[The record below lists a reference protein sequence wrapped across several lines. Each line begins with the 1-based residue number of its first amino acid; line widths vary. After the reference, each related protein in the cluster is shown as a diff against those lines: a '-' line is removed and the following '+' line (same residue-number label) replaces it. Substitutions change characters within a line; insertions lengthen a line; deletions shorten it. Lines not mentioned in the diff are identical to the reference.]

1 MASLNHRNEATAD
14 ASRASLA
21 IHRVR
26 FVNWSPSTVTA
37 LAVSP
42 SFAGTARGLLA
53 IGRQNGNIELC
64 TWVGPRAAQKSEF
77 DDRAFQSDA
86 AGWAVH
92 TILPGQTNSK
102 IEQLCFV
109 NPPAQD
115 TIQPR
120 KLRLFSI
127 SGGSIVTEHFIPL
140 HLAKLGARR
149 DADVDDDDSQN
160 NRPRPGTVSSLFG
173 SRSTSNLDS
182 HYPGETRTLPSL
194 AGAVWSM
201 APSATGRYLALGCE
215 DGSVRI
221 IDLENDRFEHLAS
234 TSGQDRKI
242 VPRFGKAKGKV
253 ISLCWGPPVRSSRS
267 SSKRTDSTKKLA
279 SSDHNSDSDDSS
291 SSDDSDNDDEDDDDD
306 DEHQWH
312 ESFLVGG
319 LALSTAVVWDASTG
333 NITTKL
339 AVQKNRTESTIVWSV
354 ATLPDG
360 TIVTGDSTG
369 RVTFFDAR
377 TRIPIPEA
385 TFRAHA
391 ASSDVLALCIGP
403 DGKTVYSAGVDQ
415 KVAEYTKID
424 TSNGRGRWI
433 QIASRRLHA
442 HDIRALA
449 LDPPYSPLDATQA
462 IANGTH
468 ANAAPSRLP
477 VLLSGGVDF
486 NLVLTPASP
495 PSAIVK
501 AQKSSTLAS
510 IPSAKAKPNKAT
522 LNKVEQEH
530 ASINPISS
538 NPLTTFAD
546 TTQRRVPFVPTA
558 ARGGLL
564 GGGSVAALCPS
575 KGWIVLRREQ
585 SIGIWDLGSQSELL
599 SVAQASQAGEP
610 LQQQSPS
617 WAKLLEMEVKVDSNL
632 VCVAISH
639 DGRYLAFSDLFET
652 KLFELKQRRRPDSE
666 PVELEPKKIKSFG
679 KVFGGQ
685 ERIAPSA
692 SALKFSPDS
701 TRLVV
706 CSLTGAYIHV
716 LELPSQANGDS
727 CKLLRSFGH
736 HRRAAAISNAGG
748 AGEQRQIAGRSSK
761 ANGDSNGHAQSTPQT
776 DRVERSTT
784 TIIQHAEISHDGAWL
799 STMSSDLQHHIFS
812 LDSLTYGRTLSSPS
826 SLPSGVVFHPSTS
839 ARFSS
844 MLTLVFADN
853 KVEFWDVESG
863 KELTTTPSNVDT
875 TATHKDEQSSRNQ
888 RKRANHSRSNSTTT
902 SKKATT
908 AADSRTTLVENLT
921 TLKQS
926 LQLRLSPLRDF
937 AISALWCGDGSGNL
951 ANYTLV
957 VYGAT
962 WICTARAA
970 AAAAAQQE
978 DAQGDIEMQDSSTL
992 PATGGAGALLE
1003 WTIRT
1008 TAKYQP
1014 LLLVAQLAV
1023 EDAAE
1028 AAAAGGHL
1036 VVVERPYFELAK
1048 KLPAAFHRGARYGA

>member
-1 MASLNHRNEATAD
+1 MATLHHQDSGAD
-14 ASRASLA
+14 DHHASLA

-42 SFAGTARGLLA
+42 TFAGTTRGLLA

-109 NPPAQD
+109 NPPNNDDLTQ
-115 TIQPR
+115 QR

-127 SGGSIVTEHFIPL
+127 SGGSIVTEHYIPL

-149 DADVDDDDSQN
+149 DADIDDDDSEN
-160 NRPRPGTVSSLFG
+160 NNAVAKPGTVSSLFG
-173 SRSTSNLDS
+173 KKTASNLDP

-253 ISLCWGPPVRSSRS
+253 ISLCWGPPVRSS
-267 SSKRTDSTKKLA
+267 KRAKTNNKPTTSG
-279 SSDHNSDSDDSS
+279 SDSDSDS
-291 SSDDSDNDDEDDDDD
+291 SSDDSDSDSDDEEAD
-306 DEHQWH
+306 QWQ

-333 NITTKL
+333 NISTKL
-339 AVQKNRTESTIVWSV
+339 SVQKNRTESTIVWSV

-369 RVTFFDAR
+369 RVTFFDPQ

-391 ASSDVLALCIGP
+391 ASSDVLALCVGP

-415 KVAEYTKID
+415 KVGEYTKLD

-449 LDPPYSPLDATQA
+449 LDPPYSPIDAAQA
-462 IANGTH
+462 MATGRGSLT
-468 ANAAPSRLP
+468 PSRLP
-477 VLLSGGVDF
+477 VLISGGVDF

-501 AQKSSTLAS
+501 AQKSSSIAA
-510 IPSAKAKPNKAT
+510 IPSATSKSKRTT
-522 LNKVEQEH
+522 LTKVEQEH

-546 TTQRRVPFVPTA
+546 TTQRRVPFVPTTS
-558 ARGGLL
+558 RSGLL
-564 GGGSVAALCPS
+564 GGGSVAALCPT

-585 SIGIWDLGSQSELL
+585 SIGIWDLGSQSDLL
-599 SVAQASQAGEP
+599 SISRAVEAGESSAQHP
-610 LQQQSPS
+610 N
-617 WAKLLEMEVKVDSNL
+617 WVKLLEMELKVDSNL
-632 VCVAISH
+632 VCVAISNN
-639 DGRYLAFSDLFET
+639 GQYLAVSDLYET
-652 KLFELKQRRRPDSE
+652 KLFELKQRRRPQDG
-666 PVELEPKKIKSFG
+666 VEIEPKKIKSFG
-679 KVFGGQ
+679 KAFGG
-685 ERIAPSA
+685 ESRTAPSA
-692 SALKFSPDS
+692 SALRFSPDS

-706 CSLTGAYIHV
+706 CSLTGAYVHV
-716 LELPSQANGDS
+716 LELASAHNDET
-727 CKLLRSFGH
+727 CKLLRSFGQ
-736 HRRAAAISNAGG
+736 HRRSPTTTTFPS
-748 AGEQRQIAGRSSK
+748 GERQIAGRTPP
-761 ANGDSNGHAQSTPQT
+761 NSTT
-776 DRVERSTT
+776 DRTERSTSS
-784 TIIQHAEISHDGAWL
+784 IIHHAEISSDGAWL
-799 STMSSDLQHHIFS
+799 STISSDLQHHIFN
-812 LDSLTYGRTLSSPS
+812 LDSLTYGRTLPSPW
-826 SLPSGVVFHPSTS
+826 SLPSGVVFHPSTGAS
-839 ARFSS
+839 LCGV
-844 MLTLVFADN
+844 LTLIFASGA
-853 KVEFWDVESG
+853 KVEFWNVESG
-863 KELTTTPSNVDT
+863 RELSGSSHSGSDSSSNG
-875 TATHKDEQSSRNQ
+875 Q
-888 RKRANHSRSNSTTT
+888 RKKEVNGASS
-902 SKKATT
+902 A
-908 AADSRTTLVENLT
+908 LVGNLSS
-921 TLKQS
+921 LKQN
-926 LQLRLSPLRDF
+926 LQLRLASLRDF
-937 AISALWCGDGSGNL
+937 AVSALWIGADKSSGNL
-951 ANYTLV
+951 SDYTLLLW
-957 VYGAT
+957 GAT
-962 WICTARAA
+962 WICTARPITNNR
-970 AAAAAQQE
+970 
-978 DAQGDIEMQDSSTL
+978 DDDDVEMQDIIPT
-992 PATGGAGALLE
+992 PKTLE
-1003 WTIRT
+1003 WSIRT

-1014 LLLVAQLAV
+1014 LLLVAQAQV
-1023 EDAAE
+1023 ESTEDQKPNP
-1028 AAAAGGHL
+1028 HL
-1036 VVVERPYFELAK
+1036 LVVERPYFELAK

>member
-1 MASLNHRNEATAD
+1 MVSINHQSALAD
-14 ASRASLA
+14 AHQTSLA

-37 LAVSP
+37 IAVSP

-77 DDRAFQSDA
+77 DDRSFQSDA

-92 TILPGQTNSK
+92 TILPGQINSK

-109 NPPAQD
+109 NPPNQD
-115 TIQPR
+115 STQAR

-149 DADVDDDDSQN
+149 DVDVDQDAESS
-160 NRPRPGTVSSLFG
+160 RSKPGTVSSLFG
-173 SRSTSNLDS
+173 SKSASNLDP

-253 ISLCWGPPVRSSRS
+253 ISLCWGPPIRSSKPS
-267 SSKRTDSTKKLA
+267 SQPKTS
-279 SSDHNSDSDDSS
+279 NSDDDSESSS
-291 SSDDSDNDDEDDDDD
+291 SSDDSDDDDDD
-306 DEHQWH
+306 DDVDDASQWR

-333 NITTKL
+333 NISTKL
-339 AVQKNRTESTIVWSV
+339 TVQKNRTESTIVWSV

-391 ASSDVLALCIGP
+391 ASSDVLALCVGP
-403 DGKTVYSAGVDQ
+403 DGKTIYSAGVDQ

-449 LDPPYSPLDATQA
+449 LDPPYSPLDAAQA
-462 IANGTH
+462 IVNNTDGSVK
-468 ANAAPSRLP
+468 PSRLP

-486 NLVLTPASP
+486 NLVLTPAAP
-495 PSAIVK
+495 PSAIVR
-501 AQKSSTLAS
+501 AQKSSTIAS
-510 IPSAKAKPNKAT
+510 IPSAAAKSKQPT
-522 LNKVEQEH
+522 LKQVEQEH

-558 ARGGLL
+558 SRSGLL

-599 SVAQASQAGEP
+599 SVAQASQAGES
-610 LQQQSPS
+610 LQQKAPS

-632 VCVAISH
+632 VCVAISN
-639 DGRYLAFSDLFET
+639 DGRYLALSDLYET
-652 KLFELKQRRRPDSE
+652 KLFELKQRRRPDGE
-666 PVELEPKKIKSFG
+666 PVEIEPKKIKSFG
-679 KVFGGQ
+679 RVFGGQ

-706 CSLTGAYIHV
+706 CSLTGAYVHII
-716 LELPSQANGDS
+716 ELPSNPNGDT

-736 HRRAAAISNAGG
+736 HRKAASTAND
-748 AGEQRQIAGRSSK
+748 QRQIAGRK
-761 ANGDSNGHAQSTPQT
+761 VNGDLNGHANGTHAAQPQPS
-776 DRVERSTT
+776 DRVERTTT

-812 LDSLTYGRTLSSPS
+812 LDSLTYGRTLPSPA

-839 ARFSS
+839 ARLSS

-863 KELTTTPSNVDT
+863 KELITDAVPTVPAAHN
-875 TATHKDEQSSRNQ
+875 EGGLSRSQ
-888 RKRANHSRSNSTTT
+888 RKRANQQARS
-902 SKKATT
+902 AAPTT
-908 AADSRTTLVENLT
+908 ATPTSATDSRTALISSLT
-921 TLKQS
+921 SLKHT
-926 LQLRLSPLRDF
+926 LQLRLSSLRDF
-937 AISALWCGDGSGNL
+937 SISALWCGDASSADL
-951 ANYTLV
+951 SRYTLV
-957 VYGAT
+957 LYGAT
-962 WICTARAA
+962 WMCTARAVSVET
-970 AAAAAQQE
+970 Q
-978 DAQGDIEMQDSSTL
+978 DAQGDIEMHDDADVATAAAAGGG
-992 PATGGAGALLE
+992 PA
-1003 WTIRT
+1003 WVVRT

-1023 EDAAE
+1023 EDADKT
-1028 AAAAGGHL
+1028 AAHL

>member
-1 MASLNHRNEATAD
+1 MAD
-14 ASRASLA
+14 AHQTSLA

-37 LAVSP
+37 IAVSP

-64 TWVGPRAAQKSEF
+64 TWIGPRAAQKSEF
-77 DDRAFQSDA
+77 DDRSFQSDA

-92 TILPGQTNSK
+92 TILPGQINSK

-109 NPPAQD
+109 NPPNQDSAQR
-115 TIQPR
+115 R

-149 DADVDDDDSQN
+149 DVDVDQDAESS
-160 NRPRPGTVSSLFG
+160 RSRPGTVSSLFG
-173 SRSTSNLDS
+173 NKSASNLDP

-253 ISLCWGPPVRSSRS
+253 ISLCWGPPVRSSKPS
-267 SSKRTDSTKKLA
+267 SRPK
-279 SSDHNSDSDDSS
+279 SSNSDDDSESSSS
-291 SSDDSDNDDEDDDDD
+291 SSDDSDDDDDD
-306 DEHQWH
+306 DDVDDASQWH

-333 NITTKL
+333 NISTKL
-339 AVQKNRTESTIVWSV
+339 TVQKNRTESTIVWSV

-391 ASSDVLALCIGP
+391 ASSDVLALCVGP
-403 DGKTVYSAGVDQ
+403 DGKTIYSAGVDQ

-424 TSNGRGRWI
+424 TTNGRGRWI
-433 QIASRRLHA
+433 QITSRRLHA

-449 LDPPYSPLDATQA
+449 LDPPYSPLDAAQA
-462 IANGTH
+462 IANNNDGSVK
-468 ANAAPSRLP
+468 PSRLP

-486 NLVLTPASP
+486 NLVLTPAAP

-501 AQKSSTLAS
+501 AQKSSTIAS
-510 IPSAKAKPNKAT
+510 IPSAAAKPKQPT
-522 LNKVEQEH
+522 LKQVEQEH

-558 ARGGLL
+558 SRSGLL

-599 SVAQASQAGEP
+599 SVAQASQAGES
-610 LQQQSPS
+610 LQQQAPS

-632 VCVAISH
+632 VCVAISN
-639 DGRYLAFSDLFET
+639 DGRYLALSDLYET
-652 KLFELKQRRRPDSE
+652 KLFELKQRRRPDGE
-666 PVELEPKKIKSFG
+666 PVEIEPKKIKNFG
-679 KVFGGQ
+679 RVFGGQ

-706 CSLTGAYIHV
+706 CSLTGAYVHV
-716 LELPSQANGDS
+716 LELPSNANGDT

-736 HRRAAAISNAGG
+736 HRKAASTAND
-748 AGEQRQIAGRSSK
+748 QRQIAGRK
-761 ANGDSNGHAQSTPQT
+761 VNGDLNGHANGIHAPQPQPS
-776 DRVERSTT
+776 DRVERTTT

-799 STMSSDLQHHIFS
+799 STVSSDLQHHIFS
-812 LDSLTYGRTLSSPS
+812 LDSLTYGRTLPSPA

-839 ARFSS
+839 ARLSS

-863 KELTTTPSNVDT
+863 KELITDT
-875 TATHKDEQSSRNQ
+875 LPTVAAAHRDGSGEGGLSRSQ
-888 RKRANHSRSNSTTT
+888 RKRANQQARS
-902 SKKATT
+902 AGPTT
-908 AADSRTTLVENLT
+908 AAPTTTATSATDSRTALITSLT
-921 TLKQS
+921 SLKHT
-926 LQLRLSPLRDF
+926 LQLRLSSLRDF
-937 AISALWCGDGSGNL
+937 AISALWCGDASSADL
-951 ANYTLV
+951 SRYTLV
-957 VYGAT
+957 LYGAT
-962 WICTARAA
+962 WMCTARAA
-970 AAAAAQQE
+970 SVETQ
-978 DAQGDIEMQDSSTL
+978 DAQGDIEMHDAEDVAAAAAAGGGG
-992 PATGGAGALLE
+992 PA
-1003 WTIRT
+1003 WVVRT

-1023 EDAAE
+1023 RDADKT
-1028 AAAAGGHL
+1028 AAHL

>member
-1 MASLNHRNEATAD
+1 MASLGHQSAAAAGAD
-14 ASRASLA
+14 ASPASLA

-109 NPPAQD
+109 NPPTQD
-115 TIQPR
+115 TTQPR

-140 HLAKLGARR
+140 HLARLGARR
-149 DADVDDDDSQN
+149 DADVDDDDSQPSK
-160 NRPRPGTVSSLFG
+160 PRPGTISALFG
-173 SRSTSNLDS
+173 SKSASNLDP

-234 TSGQDRKI
+234 TSGQDRRI

-253 ISLCWGPPVRSSRS
+253 ISLCWGPPIR
-267 SSKRTDSTKKLA
+267 SSKRTDSAKKA
-279 SSDHNSDSDDSS
+279 TSSDSDNDSEDDDSS
-291 SSDDSDNDDEDDDDD
+291 SSSDDDSDDDDDD

-333 NITTKL
+333 NIATKL

-415 KVAEYTKID
+415 KVAEYTKIE
-424 TSNGRGRWI
+424 TSNGRERWI

-449 LDPPYSPLDATQA
+449 LDPPYSPLDAAQA
-462 IANGTH
+462 IANGTGDR
-468 ANAAPSRLP
+468 AALSRLP

-486 NLVLTPASP
+486 NLVLTPAAP

-501 AQKSSTLAS
+501 AQKAATLAS
-510 IPSAKAKPNKAT
+510 IPSAKAKPNRAT

-530 ASINPISS
+530 AAINPISS
-538 NPLTTFAD
+538 NPLTTFPD

-564 GGGSVAALCPS
+564 GGGGVAALCAS

-610 LQQQSPS
+610 LQQHSPS

-632 VCVAISH
+632 VAVAISH
-639 DGRYLAFSDLFET
+639 DGRYLAFSDLYET
-652 KLFELKQRRRPDSE
+652 RLFELKQRRRPDAE

-679 KVFGGQ
+679 RVFGGQ
-685 ERIAPSA
+685 QRIAPSA
-692 SALKFSPDS
+692 SVLKFSPDS

-706 CSLTGAYIHV
+706 CSLTGAYVHV
-716 LELPSQANGDS
+716 LELPSHANGDS

-736 HRRAAAISNAGG
+736 HRKAAATGG
-748 AGEQRQIAGRSSK
+748 QPGDQRQLAGRSTT
-761 ANGDSNGHAQSTPQT
+761 NGDTNGHTAPQT

-784 TIIQHAEISHDGAWL
+784 TVIQHAEISHDGAWL
-799 STMSSDLQHHIFS
+799 STLSSDLQHHVFS
-812 LDSLTYGRTLSSPS
+812 LDSLTYGRTLPSPA

-839 ARFSS
+839 AHFSS

-853 KVEFWDVESG
+853 KLEFWDVESG
-863 KELTTTPSNVDT
+863 KELTTARAPVDATAATTEGSRTQCKRATHSHTRTGSTAT
-875 TATHKDEQSSRNQ
+875 TAS
-888 RKRANHSRSNSTTT
+888 
-902 SKKATT
+902 T
-908 AADSRTTLVENLT
+908 AADSRTTLVDNLSA
-921 TLKQS
+921 LKHT
-926 LQLRLSPLRDF
+926 LQLRLASLRDF

-962 WICTARAA
+962 WMCTARAVA
-970 AAAAAQQE
+970 RSDDV
-978 DAQGDIEMQDSSTL
+978 DAQGDVEMHDAAAAGVAQH
-992 PATGGAGALLE
+992 GALQ
-1003 WTIRT
+1003 WTVRT

-1023 EDAAE
+1023 AGAPAA
-1028 AAAAGGHL
+1028 HL

>member
-1 MASLNHRNEATAD
+1 MTNLQHQDSGAD
-14 ASRASLA
+14 GHHASLA

-42 SFAGTARGLLA
+42 TFAGTTRGLLA

-92 TILPGQTNSK
+92 TILPGQINSK

-109 NPPAQD
+109 NPPNHDDLTQE
-115 TIQPR
+115 R

-127 SGGSIVTEHFIPL
+127 SGGSIVTEHYIPL

-149 DADVDDDDSQN
+149 DADIDDQSEN
-160 NRPRPGTVSSLFG
+160 NNAAVAKPGTVSSLFG
-173 SRSTSNLDS
+173 TKTASNLDP

-221 IDLENDRFEHLAS
+221 IDLENNRFEHLAS
-234 TSGQDRKI
+234 TSAQDRKI

-253 ISLCWGPPVRSSRS
+253 ISLCWGPPVRSSKRAKANNKPTS
-267 SSKRTDSTKKLA
+267 SR
-279 SSDHNSDSDDSS
+279 SDSDSDS
-291 SSDDSDNDDEDDDDD
+291 SSDDSDSDSDDD
-306 DEHQWH
+306 DEDEADQWQ

-333 NITTKL
+333 NISTKL
-339 AVQKNRTESTIVWSV
+339 SVQKNRTESTIVWSV

-369 RVTFFDAR
+369 RVTFFDPQ

-415 KVAEYTKID
+415 KVGEYTKLD

-433 QIASRRLHA
+433 HIASRRLHA
-442 HDIRALA
+442 HDIRALS
-449 LDPPYSPLDATQA
+449 LDPPYSPIDAAQA
-462 IANGTH
+462 MATGNGSLT
-468 ANAAPSRLP
+468 PSRLP
-477 VLLSGGVDF
+477 VLISGGVDF

-501 AQKSSTLAS
+501 AQKSSSIAA
-510 IPSAKAKPNKAT
+510 IPSATSKPKRTT
-522 LNKVEQEH
+522 LTKVEQEH

-546 TTQRRVPFVPTA
+546 TTQRRVPFVPTTS
-558 ARGGLL
+558 RSGLL

-585 SIGIWDLGSQSELL
+585 SIGIWDLGSRSDLL
-599 SVAQASQAGEP
+599 SISRAVEAGEP
-610 LQQQSPS
+610 TPQHPN
-617 WAKLLEMEVKVDSNL
+617 WVKLLEMEVKVDSNI
-632 VCVAISH
+632 VCVAISNN
-639 DGRYLAFSDLFET
+639 GQYLAVSDLYET
-652 KLFELKQRRRPDSE
+652 KLFELKQRRRAQDS
-666 PVELEPKKIKSFG
+666 VEIEPKKIKSFG
-679 KVFGGQ
+679 KVFGGSGG
-685 ERIAPSA
+685 ETRTAPSA
-692 SALKFSPDS
+692 SALRFSPDS

-706 CSLTGAYIHV
+706 CSLTGAYVHV
-716 LELPSQANGDS
+716 LELPSGHNDS
-727 CKLLRSFGH
+727 TCKLLRSFGQ
-736 HRRAAAISNAGG
+736 HRRSPTVASSN
-748 AGEQRQIAGRSSK
+748 GERQIAGRTS
-761 ANGDSNGHAQSTPQT
+761 AA
-776 DRVERSTT
+776 DRTERSTT
-784 TIIQHAEISHDGAWL
+784 SIIQHAEISSDGAWL
-799 STMSSDLQHHIFS
+799 STISSDLQHHIFN
-812 LDSLTYGRTLSSPS
+812 LDSLTFGRTLPSPS
-826 SLPSGVVFHPSTS
+826 SLPTGVVFHPSTG
-839 ARFSS
+839 AKLCGV
-844 MLTLVFADN
+844 LTLVFASGV
-853 KVEFWDVESG
+853 KVEFWNVESG
-863 KELTTTPSNVDT
+863 KELSLINGGVGL
-875 TATHKDEQSSRNQ
+875 NGQ
-888 RKRANHSRSNSTTT
+888 RKKEVNGQADGLVANLSS
-902 SKKATT
+902 
-908 AADSRTTLVENLT
+908 
-921 TLKQS
+921 LKQN
-926 LQLRLSPLRDF
+926 LQLRLASLRDF
-937 AISALWCGDGSGNL
+937 AVGALWVGTDKTLSGNL
-951 ANYTLV
+951 SDYTLILW
-957 VYGAT
+957 GAT
-962 WICTARAA
+962 WICTARSTTTITTNPNANA
-970 AAAAAQQE
+970 N
-978 DAQGDIEMQDSSTL
+978 GDGDGNGDGDVEMKDIITTNIKPDYKL
-992 PATGGAGALLE
+992 D

-1014 LLLVAQLAV
+1014 LLLVAQVQV
-1023 EDAAE
+1023 ETE
-1028 AAAAGGHL
+1028 SSQQENTSHL
-1036 VVVERPYFELAK
+1036 VVIERPYFELAK
-1048 KLPAAFHRGARYGA
+1048 KLPPTFHRGARYGA

>member
-1 MASLNHRNEATAD
+1 MASLKYRNAAAAD
-14 ASRASLA
+14 ASPASLA

-42 SFAGTARGLLA
+42 SFAGAGRGLLA
-53 IGRQNGNIELC
+53 IGRQNGNVEIC

-92 TILPGQTNSK
+92 TVLPGQINSK

-109 NPPAQD
+109 NPPVQD
-115 TIQPR
+115 TTQPR

-127 SGGSIVTEHFIPL
+127 SGGSMVTEHFIPL

-149 DADVDDDDSQN
+149 DVDVDNDDFQAT
-160 NRPRPGTVSSLFG
+160 RPRPGTVSSLFG
-173 SRSTSNLDS
+173 SKSTSSLDP

-221 IDLENDRFEHLAS
+221 IDLEDNRFEHLAS
-234 TSGQDRKI
+234 TSGEDRKI

-253 ISLCWGPPVRSSRS
+253 ISLCWGPPIRSFQR
-267 SSKRTDSTKKLA
+267 SSKRNPTAKKPT
-279 SSDHNSDSDDSS
+279 SS
-291 SSDDSDNDDEDDDDD
+291 DSDNDDEDNSEDDNDDDN

-319 LALSTAVVWDASTG
+319 LALSTAVVWDVSNG
-333 NITTKL
+333 NIATKL

-377 TRIPIPEA
+377 TRIPIPDA

-403 DGKTVYSAGVDQ
+403 DGKTIYSAGVDQ

-449 LDPPYSPLDATQA
+449 LDPPYSPLDAAQA
-462 IANGTH
+462 IISGTDANP
-468 ANAAPSRLP
+468 APSRLP
-477 VLLSGGVDF
+477 ILLSGGVDF
-486 NLVLTPASP
+486 NLVLTPAAP

-501 AQKSSTLAS
+501 AQKAATLAS
-510 IPSAKAKPNKAT
+510 IPSAKARSKQAK

-558 ARGGLL
+558 SRSGLL

-575 KGWIVLRREQ
+575 KGWIILRREQ
-585 SIGIWDLGSQSELL
+585 SIGIWDLGSQSELA
-599 SVAQASQAGEP
+599 SVAQASQAGES
-610 LQQQSPS
+610 LQQQQPS
-617 WAKLLEMEVKVDSNL
+617 WAKLLEMEVRVDSNL

-639 DGRYLAFSDLFET
+639 DGRYLAFSDLYET
-652 KLFELKQRRRPDSE
+652 KLYELKQRRRPDSE
-666 PVELEPKKIKSFG
+666 PIELEPKKIKSFG

-685 ERIAPSA
+685 ERMAPSA

-706 CSLTGAYIHV
+706 CSLTGAYVHV
-716 LELPSQANGDS
+716 LELPSQSNGGS

-736 HRRAAAISNAGG
+736 HRKAAVLATTGG
-748 AGEQRQIAGRSSK
+748 AGDQRQIAGRSSK
-761 ANGDSNGHAQSTPQT
+761 PNGDTNGHSKSPLQT

-799 STMSSDLQHHIFS
+799 STLSSDLQHHIFS
-812 LDSLTYGRTLSSPS
+812 LDSLTYGRTLPSPS
-826 SLPSGVVFHPSTS
+826 YLPSGVVFHPSTS

-844 MLTLVFADN
+844 MLTLVFAGN

-863 KELTTTPSNVDT
+863 KELTSATPSKVVDSS
-875 TATHKDEQSSRNQ
+875 ATPKDAAVESSGKQ
-888 RKRANHSRSNSTTT
+888 RKRANHSRSNSVAVGTTT
-902 SKKATT
+902 LST
-908 AADSRTTLVENLT
+908 AADSRTTLIENLT
-921 TLKQS
+921 SLKQT
-926 LQLRLSPLRDF
+926 LQLRLAGLRDF

-962 WICTARAA
+962 WMCTARAVTA
-970 AAAAAQQE
+970 RAE
-978 DAQGDIEMQDSSTL
+978 VDAQGDVEMQDAST
-992 PATGGAGALLE
+992 TTTVTTSGALK

-1014 LLLVAQLAV
+1014 LLLVAQLPLGMQ
-1023 EDAAE
+1023 D
-1028 AAAAGGHL
+1028 AAAAAHL